1 MGAAVR
7 QSDLD
12 DAELERRADQLLVIH
27 WRLLDGMRAE
37 PVALK
42 PESKL
47 ARAAWE
53 LQQLAFVWP
62 KRSPWWA
69 ITKHGRRALALRDAR
84 LNSAAGP
91 GSTNGDRK
99 S

>member
-1 MGAAVR
+1 MVASLR

-12 DAELERRADQLLVIH
+12 DAEIERRSDQLLVVH
-27 WRLLDGMRAE
+27 WRVLDEMRAE

-42 PESKL
+42 QGGKL

-69 ITKHGRRALALRDAR
+69 ITKHGLRALALRDAR
-84 LNSAAGP
+84 LKSAQSAPNQSGE
-91 GSTNGDRK
+91 TT
-99 S
+99 